1 MNVAVGIS
9 CPVEECK
16 ILSEQ
21 TCCFLVEHPSVLH
34 SKLYVNEC
42 TTTVILVVNSVN
54 FIRQFNRMGAAIG
67 AAGRVVGDAAL
78 VDNIGYFLDS
88 ESIAATCDN
97 ADDIA
102 NIADA
107 DAVLRCQVTTHR
119 AGVRSAIRRY
129 NAHHYGP
136 RNTLVMFYSL

>member
-1 MNVAVGIS
+1 MGKVI
-9 CPVEECK
+9 
-16 ILSEQ
+16 
-21 TCCFLVEHPSVLH
+21 VL
-34 SKLYVNEC
+34 
-42 TTTVILVVNSVN
+42 
-54 FIRQFNRMGAAIG
+54 FQFPGFKTRIFSSYI
-67 AAGRVVGDAAL
+67 
-78 VDNIGYFLDS
+78 IGYFLDS